1 MVVVH
6 VKLGLAGLIAL
17 AGCVSLSQASQVPYF
32 SDQEAAVTDQNP
44 APTATGKTTITGIR
58 LTQGNAVDCP
68 TIQDDAGGVH
78 AVSYL
83 SGAIAIGDR
92 VSVTGFYAV
101 TTKCVGTVLVA
112 EQEVKL
118 AP

>member
-1 MVVVH
+1 MTFARF
-6 VKLGLAGLIAL
+6 KPGLMGIFAL
-17 AGCVSLSQASQVPYF
+17 AGCVTMSQAHGPYF
-32 SDQEAAVTDQNP
+32 TAQEAAVTDQNP
-44 APTATGKTTITGIR
+44 AATGKTTISGVR

-68 TIQDDAGGVH
+68 TIRDDAGGVH

-92 VSVTGFYAV
+92 VSVTGFYAI
-101 TTKCVGTVLVA
+101 TTKCRGTVLVA

-118 AP
+118 AR